1 KQRKTEANH
10 RIQKE
15 GLYDG
20 RADKLVE
27 ILPIG
32 ENATES
38 EKESV
43 REIVKEYN
51 DVFAVEEREL
61 GDCNIVEV
69 EIDTG
74 EAKPI
79 AQPLRRTPITVRD
92 KVDQEIAVM
101 MEMGIIQESMSDWA
115 SPIVAV
121 SKPDGSVRICVDF
134 RRVNEVTR
142 AFQYPLPRTDEILEK
157 IGLNMG
163 KTTEFPTRPCIS
175 TFDLKMGYHQLR
187 IKAKDAR
194 KTAFRTHHG
203 LYEYTRLPMGLKT
216 SGSFFQKLMN
226 RIFNGVLDEG
236 IFVYID
242 DICIATSSFEEHLTK
257 LIEVLTRLRQA
268 FLKLK
273 PKKCKLLSENTKYL
287 GHIVSREGLT
297 PDPAKIEC
305 VKE

>member
-1 KQRKTEANH
+1 MKLTLEREEKEKQRKTEANLC
-10 RIQKE
+10 IQKE

-20 RADKLVE
+20 RADTLVE

-32 ENATES
+32 ENATEM
-38 EKESV
+38 EKERV
-43 REIVKEYN
+43 REIVREYN

-134 RRVNEVTR
+134 WRVNEVTK

-187 IKAKDAR
+187 IKMEDAK
-194 KTAFRTHHG
+194 KTAFRT
-203 LYEYTRLPMGLKT
+203 P
-216 SGSFFQKLMN
+216 
-226 RIFNGVLDEG
+226 RI
-236 IFVYID
+236 IQI
-242 DICIATSSFEEHLTK
+242 
-257 LIEVLTRLRQA
+257 
-268 FLKLK
+268 
-273 PKKCKLLSENTKYL
+273 
-287 GHIVSREGLT
+287 
-297 PDPAKIEC
+297 
-305 VKE
+305 